1 MVGDDGVRGGHVRTS
16 ECRWLCG
23 VGGGGGGE
31 GGSYTGCVAD
41 RAREIRVLPPLL
53 VNQIAAGEVV
63 ERPASVVKE
72 LVDNALDAGAG
83 AVCVELEQGGIDL
96 IRVSDDGCGIAPEQ
110 LPLAL
115 APHAT
120 SKVREAADLE
130 RIGTMGFRGEALA
143 SIASVARVT
152 IRSRAREGDGAGA
165 GVEAGAAEIEAEG
178 DRVTGPKPASGPVGT
193 SVGVR
198 TLFFNTP
205 ARRKFLKTPA
215 TEQGRCL
222 DVVKD
227 AAMAHC
233 AIAFTVVADGRT
245 VLDLPPGQSP
255 RERLIAVLG
264 KELAGELIEVSGECE
279 GRGLGAVGAVSAARD
294 AALDQPMT
302 VWGLVGRPSIA
313 RATAQA
319 QHVFLN
325 GRPIRDRTVMHAIKE
340 AFRGLVDPGRHPTA
354 ALLLEM
360 HPGAVDV
367 NVHPTKTEVRFR
379 ESNRVHSLVLRS
391 VREALRAADLTP
403 VAREFGQPAGGGWAG
418 GREILPGTGAGSES
432 AGGGGV
438 AGRLSA
444 AEFAEGFRRLGG
456 GGGGENGR
464 LTYEALRAAIG
475 DVGPSVPRAP
485 MPSMGSAPDEPRLPM
500 GPAAPVKPVVQVH
513 SAYLVTQDEQGMV
526 VIDQHALHERVMFE
540 KLSARL
546 MRGRGAPGGGEPEES
561 VANLESQRLLSPA
574 VVPASPSQ
582 VDGLDGLMPLLTRI
596 GIDAT
601 PVGPTSIAVQS
612 FPTLLLERGVEP
624 GPFVAELL
632 ERAEGAG
639 FVPGSEEALHE
650 VLDMMACKA
659 AVKAGDRLSDA
670 ELGELLALRE
680 RVERASSCPHGR
692 PTSIRVTI
700 KELEKRFGR
709 V

>member
-1 MVGDDGVRGGHVRTS
+1 
-16 ECRWLCG
+16 
-23 VGGGGGGE
+23 
-31 GGSYTGCVAD
+31 
-41 RAREIRVLPPLL
+41 VLPPLL

-83 AVCVELEQGGIDL
+83 AVRVELEQGGIDL
-96 IRVSDDGCGIAPEQ
+96 IRVSDDGCGIVPEQ

-152 IRSRAREGDGAGA
+152 IRSRAKEGEGA
-165 GVEAGAAEIEAEG
+165 EAGAAEIEAEG
-178 DRVTGPKPASGPVGT
+178 DRVSGPKPASGPVGT

-279 GRGLGAVGAVSAARD
+279 GRGLGAAGPVSAARD

-403 VAREFGQPAGGGWAG
+403 VAREFGQPAGGGWVG
-418 GREILPGTGAGSES
+418 GKEILPGPGGHAPS
-432 AGGGGV
+432 AGGGENRV
-438 AGRLSA
+438 SA
-444 AEFAEGFRRLGG
+444 SDFAEQFRRLAGG
-456 GGGGENGR
+456 GGNGR

-475 DVGPSVPRAP
+475 DVGPSVPGAP
-485 MPSMGSAPDEPRLPM
+485 MPSMGGEPDEPRLPM
-500 GPAAPVKPVVQVH
+500 GRAAPVKPVVQVH
-513 SAYLVTQDEQGMV
+513 SAYLVTQDEHGMV

-546 MRGRGAPGGGEPEES
+546 MRGRGAPGGGESEEG

-582 VDGLDGLMPLLTRI
+582 VDGLDGLAPLLTRI

-670 ELGELLALRE
+670 ELGELLLLRE